1 MNEKKTFVFN
11 TMWREVLRDYPAEV
25 RLEVY
30 EAIMDYVALGIL
42 PDLKPLSNMAFK
54 FIKNEI
60 DYNAERYNEI
70 IAKKREA
77 GKAGG
82 LAKQANV
89 ANVANA
95 NSAKHNVAN
104 VANVANA
111 NSAKHNDNVNVND
124 NVNDIENIEGDSKGE
139 DKPPMR
145 TPVKRFI
152 VPTLEQVAE
161 YCKERNSSVNPESFI
176 SYYSANGWKVGKNPM
191 KDWKAAVRNWENNG
205 YDNNKQS
212 APANPNKAQYRN
224 PQAVYSSESDI

>member
-89 ANVANA
+89 ANA
-95 NSAKHNVAN
+95 NSAKHN

-111 NSAKHNDNVNVND
+111 NSAKHNDNDNDND

-139 DKPPMR
+139 GKPPMR
-145 TPVKRFI
+145 TLVKRFI
-152 VPTLEQVAE
+152 APTLEQVAE

-212 APANPNKAQYRN
+212 NQSNPNKAQYRN

>member
-95 NSAKHNVAN
+95 NSAKHNDN
-104 VANVANA
+104 D
-111 NSAKHNDNVNVND
+111 NDNV

-152 VPTLEQVAE
+152 APTLEQVAE

-212 APANPNKAQYRN
+212 NQSNPNKAQYRN